1 MRFGVDYLYIPHST
15 QGKHYYWRKHT
26 MTRIVLIFG
35 LISGAIAAALMW
47 IMLAAMKSGA
57 IDLEHGSMAYVSGYA
72 SMIISLSLVFFGV
85 KSYRDN
91 HGGHISFLKGLQV
104 GILIGLI
111 SAVCYAASWEVY
123 FRTGGSK
130 FMQEYSQKYVEH
142 MKQNGATDV
151 QIANAETE
159 MSHMTEL
166 YQNFFF
172 RFGLTLMEILPVAL
186 IVTIISAAL
195 LRKREVLSAQSA

>member
-1 MRFGVDYLYIPHST
+1 
-15 QGKHYYWRKHT
+15 

-47 IMLAAMKSGA
+47 IMLAAMNSGA
-57 IDLEHGSMAYVSGYA
+57 IDLEHGSMAYVTGYA
-72 SMIISLSLVFFGV
+72 SMIISLSLVFFGI

-91 HGGHISFLKGLQV
+91 NGGHITFVKGLQV

-111 SAVCYAASWEVY
+111 SAVCYATSWEVY

-142 MKQNGATDV
+142 MRQDGATDD
-151 QIANAETE
+151 QIVKAQTE
-159 MSHMTEL
+159 MAQMTEL
-166 YQNFFF
+166 YKNFFF
-172 RFGLTLMEILPVAL
+172 RFAITLAEILPVAI
-186 IVTIISAAL
+186 IVTLISAGL
-195 LRKREVLSAQSA
+195 LRKRAVLPAQPA

>member
-1 MRFGVDYLYIPHST
+1 
-15 QGKHYYWRKHT
+15 

-35 LISGAIAAALMW
+35 LISGVIAAALMW

-57 IDLEHGSMAYVSGYA
+57 IDLEHGSMAYVTGYA

-91 HGGHISFLKGLQV
+91 NGGHITFLKGLQV

-142 MKQNGATDV
+142 MKENGATDS

-159 MSHMTEL
+159 MAHMTEL

-172 RFGLTLMEILPVAL
+172 RFGITLMEILPVAI
-186 IVTIISAAL
+186 IVTLVSAGL
-195 LRKREVLSAQSA
+195 LRKREILPALPA

>member
-1 MRFGVDYLYIPHST
+1 
-15 QGKHYYWRKHT
+15 

-47 IMLAAMKSGA
+47 IMLAAMNSGA

-72 SMIISLSLVFFGV
+72 SMIISLSLVFFGI
-85 KSYRDN
+85 KSYRDSN
-91 HGGHISFLKGLQV
+91 GGHITFLKGLQV

-151 QIANAETE
+151 QVANAQTE
-159 MSHMTEL
+159 MDHMVEL

-172 RFGLTLMEILPVAL
+172 RFGLTIMEILPVA
-186 IVTIISAAL
+186 IVVTLVSAAL
-195 LRKREVLSAQSA
+195 LRKRELLSAELA